1 MPLQKAQSPQEVE
14 YTKLLVMGMKIA
26 QVAPYFYPHIGGVE
40 SHVLTLSE
48 RLVRNGHDVTVYTSN
63 YEDLKEH
70 ELFHGIKI
78 IRVKQLAR
86 FFSTPIT
93 PGLKKV
99 VSEGDHDVVHAHTP
113 PPVSAYYTA
122 KACKRSKFPL
132 VVTYHCDLELP
143 TIIGKIT
150 TAIYQKTFSRYTFK
164 RADKIIVHTKTYGA
178 TSRTLWKFE
187 EAVIPSAI
195 NPERFSIEIDPTEI
209 KNRHGLEGKKIV
221 LFVGRLVYHKGLDYL
236 IDSAKLM
243 PKEVCYI
250 IVGSGDYSD
259 KLRGRAKNRGVE
271 DRVIFTG
278 RVAFDDIPK
287 YFAACDVFVLPSI
300 SRLEAF
306 GLVVLE
312 AMASSKPVIVS
323 NIPGVMELVTDDQEG
338 LHAEPMN
345 AEDIAEKIKILLSDP
360 ALRKKMGENGRK
372 KVLSEFTWDK
382 VAKQIEEVYKEVI

>member
-1 MPLQKAQSPQEVE
+1 MPLQGAQSLHGVG
-14 YTKLLVMGMKIA
+14 YTKYLVMGMKIA

-48 RLVRNGHDVTVYTSN
+48 RLVRDGHDVTVYTSN

-70 ELFHGIKI
+70 EIFHGIKI
-78 IRVKQLAR
+78 IRIKQLAS

-93 PGLKKV
+93 PGIKKIV
-99 VSEGDHDVVHAHTP
+99 AEGDHDVVHAHTP
-113 PPVSAYYTA
+113 PPLSAYYTA
-122 KACKRSKFPL
+122 KACRRSKFPF

-143 TIIGKIT
+143 RIIGKIT
-150 TAIYQKTFSRYTFK
+150 TAIYQRTLSRYTFK

-195 NPERFSIEIDPTEI
+195 NPERFSEEIDPTEI
-209 KNRHGLEGKKIV
+209 KNRHTLEGKKIV

-236 IDSAKLM
+236 IDSAKFM
-243 PKEVCYI
+243 PKDVRFL

-259 KLRGRAKNRGVE
+259 KLRRRAKDRGVE
-271 DRVIFTG
+271 DKVIFTG

-287 YFAACDVFVLPSI
+287 YFAACDIFILPSI

-323 NIPGVMELVTDDQEG
+323 KIPGVMELVTDGQEG
-338 LHAEPMN
+338 VHTEPMN
-345 AEDIAEKIKILLSDP
+345 AEDLAEKIKLLLSDP
-360 ALRKKMGENGRK
+360 MLRKKMGENGRS
-372 KVLSEFTWDK
+372 KVLKDFTWDK
-382 VAKQIEEVYKEVI
+382 VAKQIEEVYEQLV